1 MQYLTEKF
9 TIYTNELFEYLS
21 LIETLFSFQ
30 IHM

>member
-1 MQYLTEKF
+1 MQYLIEKI

>member
-1 MQYLTEKF
+1 MQYLIEKF
-9 TIYTNELFEYLS
+9 TIYANELFEYLS